1 MQPQRPPIQPPA
13 YGAALRHARRQLCA
27 RLAQA
32 ATEPDECFAHD
43 FVELVAEVEAHLR
56 HEETVMESCRV
67 KRLAERV
74 HEQREENAAILAA
87 LHRTLPRVAYG
98 DLALARQLVAA
109 LTDILSLHRIST
121 DLALP
126 HRQAL
131 AAGPPRMRG
140 RVARG
145 PHPTC
150 ATMPRRTQAAR

>member
-1 MQPQRPPIQPPA
+1 MQPHRPSIQPPA
-13 YGAALRHARRQLCA
+13 YGAALRHARRQLCT

-32 ATEPDECFAHD
+32 AGEPDDCFAHD
-43 FVELVAEVEAHLR
+43 FVALVAEVEAHLR
-56 HEETVMESCRV
+56 HEETVMEACHV
-67 KRLAERV
+67 KRLEERV

-87 LHRTLPRVAYG
+87 LHHTLSQVEYG
-98 DLALARQLVAA
+98 ELELARQLVAA
-109 LTDILSLHRIST
+109 LTDILSLHRISA

-126 HRQAL
+126 HRLPL

-150 ATMPRRTQAAR
+150 FAKSRRTEPH